1 MQMRKLSGYGPSI
14 IVLATALL
22 VLFAGPRVVQQLT
35 YEQTKTR
42 VIQARNNLEATDILQ
57 QLNGAYADI
66 ARTVEP
72 SVVHVSASY
81 LERQPFG
88 PDRPGLS
95 TGSGWVFDEH
105 GHVVTNHHV
114 VQNAL
119 RIDVQLYNGE
129 IRPADVIGTDPS
141 TDIAVLKIEPGR
153 LHAAELGD
161 IKQPVDQGDLVFAF
175 GSPFDFRF
183 SMSSGVVSGKDRH
196 VGVIRNEGGRQSGY
210 ENFIQVD
217 AAINPG
223 NSGGPLT
230 DYRGRVIGM
239 NTAIA
244 TGRRAEVDEGQ
255 FAGIGLAI
263 PIDMILPVVTQLI
276 ETGHVEK
283 GFMGVEPMELSPIIA
298 QQLGF
303 NGQGVFILKV
313 STGGP
318 ARFAGVRANDIVTHV
333 AGRAVGSV
341 PQLRSL
347 VSSVRPGETV
357 RLTIWRYNSL
367 KNVGESID
375 LDVNLT
381 SLDNLVSDGGIAV
394 PQRSRDAIPE
404 LGIARMATNTRELG
418 EQYRI
423 AEYLPGVIIL
433 GLVPNSFLAQQVEP
447 GSVIVDVMD
456 YAVTNVDDLFTALEN
471 FDFQEYGG
479 LRATAITP
487 AGKRVVIRLRTE

>member
-1 MQMRKLSGYGPSI
+1 MQMRKLSGYGPSV
-14 IVLATALL
+14 IVLATALV
-22 VLFAGPRVVQQLT
+22 VLFAGPRAVQQLT

-42 VIQARNNLEATDILQ
+42 IIQARHNLGETTILE
-57 QLNGAYADI
+57 QLNGAYTDI
-66 ARTVEP
+66 ARAVEP
-72 SVVHVSASY
+72 SVVHVSAGY
-81 LERQPFG
+81 LEHMPFG

-95 TGSGWVFDEH
+95 TGSGWIFDDL
-105 GHVVTNHHV
+105 GHIVTNHHV

-129 IRPADVIGTDPS
+129 IRVAEVVGSDPS

-153 LHAAELGD
+153 LHPAELGD
-161 IKQPVDQGDLVFAF
+161 IKQPVNQGDLVFAF

-196 VGVIRNEGGRQSGY
+196 VGVIRNEGRQPGY

-283 GFMGVEPMELSPIIA
+283 GFMGVEPMELSSIIA

-313 STGGP
+313 SSGGP
-318 ARFAGVRANDIVTHV
+318 ARAAGVRANDIVTHV
-333 AGRAVGSV
+333 GGRAVGTV
-341 PQLRSL
+341 QQLRSL

-357 RLTIWRYNSL
+357 RLSIWRYNSL
-367 KNVGESID
+367 KNLGETFD

-381 SLDNLVSDGGIAV
+381 SFDSLVSDRGIAV
-394 PQRSRDAIPE
+394 PERSRDAIPE

-418 EQYRI
+418 EQYGI

-433 GLVPNSFLAQQVEP
+433 GLVPNSFLAQQMEP

-456 YAVTNVDDLFTALEN
+456 YAITDVDDLFRALEN

-479 LRATAITP
+479 LRATVITP
-487 AGKRVVIRLRTE
+487 QGKRVTIRLRAE